1 MDTPTYATSNSIL
14 DSDDLKYDEVV
25 VPDWGRVRVRE
36 LTGAER
42 ERYDQAIATFKPRG
56 KRVDI
61 EVHAHRMRVFLSWLT
76 MVDDNGVRLFRDE
89 ASRDALAK
97 KSARAIEMVYDCSA
111 RLSGLL
117 APDEDK
123 EGGEGDALGE
133 SEASL

>member
-1 MDTPTYATSNSIL
+1 
-14 DSDDLKYDEVV
+14 
-25 VPDWGRVRVRE
+25 
-36 LTGAER
+36 
-42 ERYDQAIATFKPRG
+42 
-56 KRVDI
+56 
-61 EVHAHRMRVFLSWLT
+61 MRVFLSWLT

-117 APDEDK
+117 APDEDN